1 MVLVDLEILVVEKWF
16 ETALIKKMFDNML
29 RLVGWC
35 VCLEGGFN
43 LPAHGKEIID
53 EEEWGDI
60 GLDSYIRVGL
70 ER

>member
-1 MVLVDLEILVVEKWF
+1 MLLRSGF
-16 ETALIKKMFDNML
+16 ETALIKKVFDNML

-35 VCLEGGFN
+35 ACLEGGFN

-53 EEEWGDI
+53 EGRMGGI
-60 GLDSYIRVGL
+60 GFDSYIRVGL